1 MFRQVRFTERRTR
14 RFPVNEQASGSEQF
28 NAAKANRL
36 VGLIDIAPGTV
47 ASRTLVKGASG
58 TLTLFGFDAGE
69 GLSEHS
75 APFDAWVHVLE
86 GSVRLTIG
94 GKPVEAAAGD
104 IVCMPANV
112 PHALHA
118 IERMKMLLILYK

>member
-1 MFRQVRFTERRTR
+1 MTEQTSS
-14 RFPVNEQASGSEQF
+14 QQF
-28 NAAKANRL
+28 NAAEANRL

-75 APFDAWVHVLE
+75 APFDAWVYVLE
-86 GSVRLTIG
+86 GLVRLTIG
-94 GKPVEAAAGD
+94 GNPVEAAAGE

-112 PHALHA
+112 PHAVHA

>member
-1 MFRQVRFTERRTR
+1 MTEKT
-14 RFPVNEQASGSEQF
+14 NNSQQF
-28 NAAKANRL
+28 NAAEANRL

-75 APFDAWVHVLE
+75 APFDAWVYVLE
-86 GSVRLTIG
+86 GLAHLTIG
-94 GKPVEAAAGD
+94 GKPVEVSSGE
-104 IVCMPANV
+104 IVCIPANV
-112 PHALHA
+112 PHAVQA
-118 IERMKMLLILYK
+118 IESLKMLLILYK